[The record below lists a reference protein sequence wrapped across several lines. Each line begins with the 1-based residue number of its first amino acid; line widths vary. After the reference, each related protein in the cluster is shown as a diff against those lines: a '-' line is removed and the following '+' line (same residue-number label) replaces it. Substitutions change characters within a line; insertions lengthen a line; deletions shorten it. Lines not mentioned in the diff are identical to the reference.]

1 MLVNVDATGL
11 EVNCVAYLSQDPVL
25 MQELRDGVDI
35 HSANQEAFG
44 LPSRLIAKV
53 LKFR

>member
-1 MLVNVDATGL
+1 MLINCDATGL
-11 EVNCVAYLSQDPVL
+11 EVNCVAYLAQDPVL

>member
-1 MLVNVDATGL
+1 MDVTGL
-11 EVNCVAYLSQDPVL
+11 EVLCAAFLSQDRVL
-25 MQELRDGVDI
+25 YKELNEGVDI